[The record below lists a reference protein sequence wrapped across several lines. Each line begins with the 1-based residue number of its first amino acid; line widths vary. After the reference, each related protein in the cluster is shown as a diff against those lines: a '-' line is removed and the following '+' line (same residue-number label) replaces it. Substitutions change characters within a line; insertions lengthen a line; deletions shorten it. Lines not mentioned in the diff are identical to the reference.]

1 MNIIY
6 DQTFLERVTS
16 FFVIETNI
24 NQDIVNIAWDKWS
37 QIKEKTSETIKN
49 AFKRKNILEILIEP
63 RKLVIPL
70 NKYDTK
76 RSKILVVD
84 FGKIIMKNTD
94 PIYLYDE
101 RYKLDIINTNI
112 KVKFFF
118 YFLIL
123 KKSIFYLSIK
133 SMIQM
138 PALN

>member
-112 KVKFFF
+112 KVNFFF
-118 YFLIL
+118 
-123 KKSIFYLSIK
+123 IF
-133 SMIQM
+133 
-138 PALN
+138 